1 MTPIALFVFNRPH
14 LTAQVYERVRAARP
28 SHLLVVADGPRP
40 TRPEDIRLCAATR
53 KIIKSP
59 DWPCELLTNFAE
71 ENLGA
76 RRRISS
82 GLDWV
87 FDLCPEAIILEDD
100 CVPCPS
106 FFSFCSS
113 MLSYY
118 REDTRI
124 MHITGNNFQ
133 GGRRRGNG
141 SYFFSR
147 YAHSWGWASWRR
159 AWRYYDVSLRA
170 WPIAKQQGWLASVLD
185 DPLEIKYW
193 TRIFDKTYHKLMEV
207 WDYQWMFTC
216 LTQSGLSV
224 QPNENLVT
232 NIGVG
237 PDALHFKQSHS
248 TIGIPTRE
256 LGECVHPTVMIRDKE
271 ADRWTFRE
279 HMLSKQSWL
288 QKARNTVALRT
299 RMKHLLRGAPRQRLS
314 GCGTRPEH
322 REDPHAGNVGDAGWG
337 LEMPQNYE
345 RKLDHHAKA
354 AD

>member
-14 LTAQVYERVRAARP
+14 LTTQVYERVRAARP
-28 SHLLVVADGPRP
+28 SRLLVVADAPRAN
-40 TRPEDIRLCAATR
+40 RPDDVQLCDATR
-53 KIIKSP
+53 KIVTSP

-106 FFSFCSS
+106 FFSFCSN
-113 MLSYY
+113 MLSCY

-147 YAHSWGWASWRR
+147 YAHTWGWASWRR
-159 AWRYYDVSLRA
+159 AWRYFDVNMKA
-170 WPIAKQQGWLASVLD
+170 WPIARQERWLASVMD
-185 DPLEIKYW
+185 DPVEIKYW
-193 TRIFDKTYHKLMEV
+193 TGILEQAYRGLIEV

-216 LTQSGLSV
+216 WSQSGLSI

-237 PDALHFKQSHS
+237 PDALHFKQGHS

-256 LGECVHPTVMIRDKE
+256 LGKCVHPSVMMADRE
-271 ADRWTFRE
+271 ADRFTFRK
-279 HMLSKQSWL
+279 HILRKQSWFREM
-288 QKARNTVALRT
+288 RNTLALRT
-299 RMKHLLRGAPRQRLS
+299 RMTRLLRGAPRQQLS
-314 GCGTRPEH
+314 GCATRPDH
-322 REDPHAGNVGDAGWG
+322 REDPYAGNVRDAG
-337 LEMPQNYE
+337 
-345 RKLDHHAKA
+345 
-354 AD
+354 

>member
-1 MTPIALFVFNRPH
+1 MTPVALFVFNRPQ
-14 LTAQVYERVRAARP
+14 LTAQVFERVRVARP
-28 SHLLVVADGPRP
+28 SRLLVVADGPRP
-40 TRPEDIRLCAATR
+40 ARPEDIPLCEATR
-53 KIIKSP
+53 KIVTAP
-59 DWPCELLTNFAE
+59 DWPCELLTNFAA

-147 YAHSWGWASWRR
+147 NAHTWGWAGWRR
-159 AWRYYDVSLRA
+159 AWRYYDVNLKA
-170 WPIAKQQGWLASVLD
+170 WPIAKQESWLASVMD
-185 DPLEIKYW
+185 DPLEIKYFTW
-193 TRIFDKTYHKLMEV
+193 ILDQTYRGLIEA
-207 WDYQWMFTC
+207 WDYQWMFAC
-216 LTQSGLSV
+216 WSQRGLSV
-224 QPNENLVT
+224 QPNENLVS
-232 NIGVG
+232 NVGVG
-237 PDALHFKQSHS
+237 PDALHFKQGHS

-256 LGECVHPTVMIRDKE
+256 LGECVHPTAMIPDRE
-271 ADRWTFRE
+271 ADLFTFRN
-279 HMLSKQSWL
+279 HIVSKESWL
-288 QKARNTVALRT
+288 RKMRNMIALRT
-299 RMKHLLRGAPRQRLS
+299 RMKRLVQDLHQQLA
-314 GCGTRPEH
+314 GCGRS
-322 REDPHAGNVGDAGWG
+322 
-337 LEMPQNYE
+337 E
-345 RKLDHHAKA
+345 RATQ
-354 AD
+354 

>member
-1 MTPIALFVFNRPH
+1 MTPVALFIFNRPQ
-14 LTAQVYERVRAARP
+14 LTARVYERLRAARP
-28 SHLLVVADGPRP
+28 SRLLVVADGPRSS
-40 TRPEDIRLCAATR
+40 RPEDIRLCAAAR
-53 KIIKSP
+53 KIATSL

-100 CVPCPS
+100 CIPCPS

-118 REDTRI
+118 RDDTRI

-141 SYFFSR
+141 TYFFSR
-147 YAHSWGWASWRR
+147 YAHTWGWASWRR
-159 AWRYYDVSLRA
+159 AWRYYDVNLKA
-170 WPIAKQQGWLASVLD
+170 WPVAKQENWLASVMD
-185 DPLEIKYW
+185 DPREVKYW
-193 TRIFDKTYHKLMEV
+193 TRILDAAYGKLIEV

-216 LTQSGLSV
+216 WSRSGLAIH
-224 QPNENLVT
+224 PNENLVM

-237 PDALHFKQSHS
+237 PDALHYKQGSS

-256 LGECVHPTVMIRDKE
+256 LGECVHPIAMIPDRE
-271 ADRWTFRE
+271 ADLFTFRN
-279 HMLSKQSWL
+279 HIASKQSWL
-288 QKARNTVALRT
+288 RKMRNTIALRT
-299 RMKHLLRGAPRQRLS
+299 RVKRVVKDLHQQLAGI
-314 GCGTRPEH
+314 GRPDRATE
-322 REDPHAGNVGDAGWG
+322 
-337 LEMPQNYE
+337 
-345 RKLDHHAKA
+345 
-354 AD
+354 

>member
-1 MTPIALFVFNRPH
+1 MVPVALFIFNRPR

-28 SHLLVVADGPRP
+28 SRLLVVADGPRP

-53 KIIKSP
+53 KIVISP

-87 FDLCPEAIILEDD
+87 FDLCPEAIVLEDD

-118 REDTRI
+118 REDTRV

-133 GGRRRGNG
+133 GGVQRGDG
-141 SYFFSR
+141 SYYFSK
-147 YAHSWGWASWRR
+147 YAHTWGWASWRR
-159 AWRYYDVSLRA
+159 AWRFYDVNLRV
-170 WPIAKQQGWLASVLD
+170 WPNAKQAAWLTNLMD
-185 DPLEIKYW
+185 DPVEVKYW
-193 TRIFDKTYHKLMEV
+193 TWILDEVYHKRIEA

-216 LTQSGLSV
+216 WIQNGLAI
-224 QPNENLVT
+224 QPNRNLVT

-237 PDALHFKQSHS
+237 PDALHFKQGHS

-256 LGECVHPTVMIRDKE
+256 LGQCVHPTVIIPDRE
-271 ADRWTFRE
+271 ADRFTFKKHILSKKNWFRE
-279 HMLSKQSWL
+279 V
-288 QKARNTVALRT
+288 RNTLALRT
-299 RMKHLLRGAPRQRLS
+299 RMKRLLQGIHQQLAGGGGVQR
-314 GCGTRPEH
+314 
-322 REDPHAGNVGDAGWG
+322 
-337 LEMPQNYE
+337 
-345 RKLDHHAKA
+345 A
-354 AD
+354 A

>member
-1 MTPIALFVFNRPH
+1 MTPIALFIFNRPQ

-28 SHLLVVADGPRP
+28 SRLLVVADGPRP
-40 TRPEDIRLCAATR
+40 TRPEDIQLCAAAREIAT
-53 KIIKSP
+53 SP

-87 FDLCPEAIILEDD
+87 FDICPEAIVLEDD

-113 MLSYY
+113 MLRYY
-118 REDTRI
+118 REDSRI

-133 GGRRRGNG
+133 GGARRGSG
-141 SYFFSR
+141 SYFFSK

-159 AWRYYDVSLRA
+159 AWRFYDVDLRV
-170 WPIAKQQGWLASVLD
+170 WPDAKQAGWLANVMD
-185 DPLEIKYW
+185 DPVEVKYW
-193 TRIFDKTYHKLMEV
+193 SGILEEVYHRRIEA

-216 LTQSGLSV
+216 WLQNGLAI
-224 QPNENLVT
+224 QPNQNLVT

-237 PDALHFKQSHS
+237 PDALHFKQGHS

-256 LGECVHPTVMIRDKE
+256 LGECVHPTVMIPDRE
-271 ADRWTFRE
+271 ADRFTFKRHILTKKNWFRE
-279 HMLSKQSWL
+279 AK
-288 QKARNTVALRT
+288 NALAIRT
-299 RMKHLLRGAPRQRLS
+299 RMKGQLRRLLQLVPGDRRAAPQ
-314 GCGTRPEH
+314 
-322 REDPHAGNVGDAGWG
+322 A
-337 LEMPQNYE
+337 Q
-345 RKLDHHAKA
+345 
-354 AD
+354 

>member
-1 MTPIALFVFNRPH
+1 MTPVALFVFNRPH

-28 SHLLVVADGPRP
+28 SRLLVVADGPRRS
-40 TRPEDIRLCAATR
+40 RPDEIWLCEATR
-53 KIIKSP
+53 KIVTSP

-118 REDTRI
+118 RDDTRI
-124 MHITGNNFQ
+124 MHITGDNFQ
-133 GGRRRGNG
+133 GARRRGNG

-147 YAHSWGWASWRR
+147 YAHTWGWASWRR
-159 AWRYYDVSLRA
+159 AWRFYDVSLKA
-170 WPIAKQQGWLASVLD
+170 WPVAKQEGWLASVMD
-185 DPLEIKYW
+185 DPVEIKYW
-193 TRIFDKTYHKLMEV
+193 TRILDETYGERMEV

-216 LTQSGLSV
+216 WSQGGLAV
-224 QPNENLVT
+224 HPNENLVT

-237 PDALHFKQSHS
+237 PDALHYKQGSS
-248 TIGIPTRE
+248 MTGIPTRE
-256 LGECVHPTVMIRDKE
+256 LGECLHPIAMIPDKE
-271 ADRWTFRE
+271 ADRFTFRN
-279 HMLSKQSWL
+279 HILTKQSWL
-288 QKARNTVALRT
+288 QQMRKTIALRT
-299 RMKHLLRGAPRQRLS
+299 RMKRLVQ
-314 GCGTRPEH
+314 GLHQQPAECGRPE
-322 REDPHAGNVGDAGWG
+322 RAT
-337 LEMPQNYE
+337 Q
-345 RKLDHHAKA
+345 
-354 AD
+354 